1 MLDLESILAEWKE
14 DSKIEIHILAECSQ
28 KTPELHAKYLEYLA
42 QTRLRL
48 KKAEF
53 KQKELLKD
61 KYLYY
66 EGKMSQEDIE
76 SRGWAF
82 DPYDGLNVNTK
93 NFKEYYYDTDKDIQ
107 DSELRIQYLKT
118 IIDTLVEIIDN
129 LKWRHQTISNII
141 KWRQFDA
148 GM

>member
-1 MLDLESILAEWKE
+1 M
-14 DSKIEIHILAECSQ
+14 SK
-28 KTPELHAKYLEYLA
+28 
-42 QTRLRL
+42 
-48 KKAEF
+48 
-53 KQKELLKD
+53 
-61 KYLYY
+61 
-66 EGKMSQEDIE
+66 EDIE

-82 DPYDGLNVNTK
+82 DPYDGLTVNTI
-93 NFKEYYYDTDKDIQ
+93 NFKEYYYDTDKEIQ
-107 DSELRIQYLKT
+107 DSELKIQYLKT

>member
-14 DSKIEIHILAECSQ
+14 DSKIDISTLAECS
-28 KTPELHAKYLEYLA
+28 KNTPELHAKYLEYHA

-66 EGKMSQEDIE
+66 EGKMSKEDIE

-93 NFKEYYYDTDKDIQ
+93 ISKSIITILIKRFKI
-107 DSELRIQYLKT
+107 R
-118 IIDTLVEIIDN
+118 N
-129 LKWRHQTISNII
+129 
-141 KWRQFDA
+141 
-148 GM
+148 

>member
-1 MLDLESILAEWKE
+1 M
-14 DSKIEIHILAECSQ
+14 SK
-28 KTPELHAKYLEYLA
+28 
-42 QTRLRL
+42 
-48 KKAEF
+48 
-53 KQKELLKD
+53 
-61 KYLYY
+61 
-66 EGKMSQEDIE
+66 EDIE

-93 NFKEYYYDTDKDIQ
+93 NFKEYYYDTDKEIQ
-107 DSELRIQYLKT
+107 DSELKIQYLKT